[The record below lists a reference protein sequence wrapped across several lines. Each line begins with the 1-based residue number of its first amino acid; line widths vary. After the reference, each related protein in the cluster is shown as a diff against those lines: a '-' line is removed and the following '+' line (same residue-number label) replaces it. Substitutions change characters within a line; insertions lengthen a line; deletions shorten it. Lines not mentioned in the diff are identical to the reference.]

1 VTIRVTDNGS
11 PSLSATQ
18 QITISVNEVNNA
30 PLLAPILS
38 YTINEG
44 ASISITN
51 SATDSDT
58 PPQTLSFSLDSGA
71 PAGMS
76 IDPATGVIT
85 WTPSEAQGPGN
96 YSITVRVTDDGAP
109 PLSTTKNFSV
119 RVNEVN
125 TPPELLY
132 PNNSVIDAGE
142 LLSIAVT
149 AYDTD
154 EPLQLMTFSID
165 PGAPAGVNIDPASG
179 AFTWTPEEAN
189 VGTNLISLRVT
200 DSGSPAFSTSGTLQV
215 VVRPALRLTITQTEN
230 GVAIGLNALQN
241 HTYRA
246 EYKTDLDAPWQLLDQ
261 RQAVTSS
268 LTFSDSS
275 ANSQRFYRVQRV
287 D

>member
-1 VTIRVTDNGS
+1 VTIRVTDSGS
-11 PSLSATQ
+11 PNLSATQ

-30 PLLAPILS
+30 PVLAPILS

-51 SATDSDT
+51 SATDTDT
-58 PPQTLSFSLDSGA
+58 PPQTLTFSLDPGT

-76 IDPATGVIT
+76 IDPSTGVIT

-125 TPPELLY
+125 TPPQLIY
-132 PNNSVIDAGE
+132 PNNFVIDAGE
-142 LLSIAVT
+142 LLSITVT

-154 EPLQLMTFSID
+154 EPFQLMTFSID
-165 PGAPAGVNIDPASG
+165 PGAPTGVNIDPASG

-215 VVRPALRLTITQTEN
+215 VVRPALRLAITQTES
-230 GVAIGLNALQN
+230 GVAIGLNALPN

-261 RQAVTSS
+261 QTALTSS
-268 LTFSDSS
+268 LTFSDTS
-275 ANSQRFYRVQRV
+275 ASSQRFYRVQRV